1 MKTLNL
7 TDLEKSDIKYKINN
21 YPDGQSNIT
30 IESLSCSLHEGS
42 AQIPL
47 KDLYGGVEIKS
58 RLNNF
63 KDLELV
69 ICATKSLRS
78 LGIKDI
84 SLYTPYFLGSRSDRK
99 FEIGGNNYL
108 KDVICPI
115 INSLEFSSVITMDP
129 HSYVLEACLNNF
141 KTEDIR
147 DFYKLAHI
155 NLNLDSNNTI
165 IVCPDAGAQKRAQV
179 AAKQMGINDIIT
191 CSKERDS
198 NGKLNKFVV
207 PNIQRFGNKDFVIVD
222 DICDGGGTFNNIG
235 YDVRLQQAGTG
246 MAGKRYLI
254 ITHGIFSKGLGELQQ
269 YFDGIYTTNSYQ
281 DLQVEPFVKQF
292 KII

>member
-7 TDLEKSDIKYKINN
+7 TDLEKSDIKYKISKF
-21 YPDGQSNIT
+21 PDGQQNVNI
-30 IESLSCSLHEGS
+30 
-42 AQIPL
+42 
-47 KDLYGGVEIKS
+47 DLTNPIFWGVDYSTMKIQIKS

-115 INSLEFSSVITMDP
+115 INSLEFSSVTTMDP

-147 DFYKLAHI
+147 DFYKSAHI

-179 AAKQMGINDIIT
+179 AANQMGIDKIII
-191 CSKERDS
+191 CSKERDKD
-198 NGKLNKFVV
+198 GKLNQHII
-207 PNIQRFGNKDFVIVD
+207 PIDGEDLLKDIIIVD
-222 DICDGGGTFNNIG
+222 DICDGAATFMSIGGEIMTLREKQKPF
-235 YDVRLQQAGTG
+235 GTY
-246 MAGKRYLI
+246 GKIYLI
-254 ITHGIFSKGLGELQQ
+254 VTHGIFSKGFGQLQQ

-292 KII
+292 KVM